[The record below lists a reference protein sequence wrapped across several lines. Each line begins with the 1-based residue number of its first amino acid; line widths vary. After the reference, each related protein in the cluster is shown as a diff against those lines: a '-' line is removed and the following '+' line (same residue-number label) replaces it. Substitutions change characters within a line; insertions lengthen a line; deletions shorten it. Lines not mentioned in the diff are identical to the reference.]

1 MVIDYPTG
9 AQESQLRA
17 LWRLAFGDSDEFIAG
32 FFASGYS
39 PRRCRCAV
47 EGGNVAAALY
57 WFDAEFRGQ
66 KFAYLY
72 AVATHPDFRNRGLCR
87 ALMADTVAC
96 LTGRGYDG
104 ALLMPHDSDLREM
117 YGRMGFRDCCTV
129 SELTCDAGEA
139 VALRPVSEAEYARLR
154 REYLP
159 PDGVIQEGA
168 NLSYLKS
175 YAAFCAGEDFLLAA
189 EHDGDS
195 LTGMELLGNAAAAPG
210 ILGALGFSHGRFRT
224 PGTLLPGAMFRPLR
238 AGADA
243 PGYFGLVFD

>member
-9 AQESQLRA
+9 AQEPQLRM
-17 LWRLAFGDSDEFIAG
+17 LWHLAFGDSEEFIAG
-32 FFASGYS
+32 FFAGAYS
-39 PRRCRCAV
+39 PRRCRYAA
-47 EGGNVAAALY
+47 ENGNVAASLY

-87 ALMADTVAC
+87 ALMADAAVC

-104 ALLMPHDSDLREM
+104 TLLMPQDVGLREM
-117 YGRMGFRDCCTV
+117 YARMGFRDCCTV
-129 SELTCDAGEA
+129 SEFSCGAGEA
-139 VALRPVSEAEYARLR
+139 VDVRPVSAAEFARLR

-175 YAAFCAGEDFLLAA
+175 YAALYAGGDFLLAA
-189 EHDGDS
+189 APNGGS

-210 ILGALGFSHGRFRT
+210 ILGTLGFSRGHFRT
-224 PGTLLPGAMFRPLR
+224 PGTALPGAMFRPLR

-243 PGYFGLVFD
+243 PGYFGLIFD

>member
-1 MVIDYPTG
+1 MVIDYPAAG
-9 AQESQLRA
+9 QEAQLRA
-17 LWRLAFGDSDEFIAG
+17 LWRLAFGDSEELIAG

-39 PRRCRCAV
+39 PLRCRCAV
-47 EGGNVAAALY
+47 ENGNVAAALY

-72 AVATHPDFRNRGLCR
+72 AVATHPDFRNRGRCR

-104 ALLMPHDSDLREM
+104 ALLMPQDVGLREM
-117 YGRMGFRDCCTV
+117 YARMGFRDCCTV
-129 SELTCDAGEA
+129 SEFSCDAGEA
-139 VALRPVSEAEYARLR
+139 VALRPVPEAEYARLR

-159 PDGVIQEGA
+159 PEGVIQEGA

-175 YAAFCAGEDFLLAA
+175 YAALYAGEDFLLAA
-189 EHDGDS
+189 APDGDS
-195 LTGMELLGNAAAAPG
+195 LTGMELLGNAEAAPG

-224 PGTLLPGAMFRPLR
+224 PGTALPGAMFRPLR
-238 AGADA
+238 AGVSA

>member
-9 AQESQLRA
+9 AQEPQLRT
-17 LWRLAFGDSDEFIAG
+17 LWQLAFGDSEEFIAG
-32 FFASGYS
+32 FFAGAYS
-39 PRRCRCAV
+39 PRRCRCAA
-47 EGGNVAAALY
+47 ENGNVAAALY

-66 KFAYLY
+66 RFAYLY

-87 ALMADTVAC
+87 ALMTDTAVC
-96 LTGRGYDG
+96 LTERGYDG
-104 ALLMPHDSDLREM
+104 ALLMPQDVGLREM

-129 SELTCDAGEA
+129 SEFSCDAGEG
-139 VALRPVSEAEYARLR
+139 VALHPVSAAEFARLR

-175 YAAFCAGEDFLLAA
+175 YAALYAGGDFLLAA
-189 EHDGDS
+189 APNGGS

-210 ILGALGFSHGRFRT
+210 ILGTLGFSRGHFRT
-224 PGTLLPGAMFRPLR
+224 PGTALPGAMFRPLR

-243 PGYFGLVFD
+243 PGYFGLIFD

>member
-1 MVIDYPTG
+1 MEINYPTG
-9 AQESQLRA
+9 AQEARLRT
-17 LWRLAFGDSDEFIAG
+17 LWRLAFGDPEELIAG

-39 PRRCRCAV
+39 PRRCRCAA
-47 EGGNVAAALY
+47 ENGNVAAALY

-87 ALMADTVAC
+87 TLMADTAAC
-96 LTGRGYDG
+96 LTERGYDG
-104 ALLMPHDSDLREM
+104 ALLMPQNGALREM
-117 YGRMGFRDCCTV
+117 YGRMGYRDCCTA
-129 SELTCDAGEA
+129 SEFSCDAGEA
-139 VALRPVSEAEYARLR
+139 VAVRPISAVEFARLR

-159 PDGVIQEGA
+159 PDGVIQEGE
-168 NLSYLKS
+168 NLSYLKG
-175 YAAFCAGEDFLLAA
+175 YAALYAGGDFLLAA

-210 ILGALGFSHGRFRT
+210 ILGALGFSRGHFRT
-224 PGTLLPGAMFRPLR
+224 PGTALPGAMFRSLR

-243 PGYFGLVFD
+243 PGYFGLIFD

>member
-1 MVIDYPTG
+1 MEIDYPAG
-9 AQESQLRA
+9 AQEPQLRT
-17 LWRLAFGDSDEFIAG
+17 LWQLAFGDSEAFIAG

-47 EGGNVAAALY
+47 EGDDVAAALY
-57 WFDAEFRGQ
+57 WFDVEFRGQ

-87 ALMADTVAC
+87 ALMADSAAC
-96 LTGRGYDG
+96 LTERGYDG
-104 ALLMPHDSDLREM
+104 ALLMPQDLGLREM

-129 SELTCDAGEA
+129 SEFACDAGEA
-139 VALRPVSEAEYARLR
+139 VALRPVSRGEFAALR

-168 NLSYLKS
+168 NLSYLER
-175 YAAFCAGEDFLLAA
+175 YAAFYAGADFLLASA
-189 EHDGDS
+189 PNGDS
-195 LTGMELLGNAAAAPG
+195 LTGMELLGSVDAAPG
-210 ILGALGFSHGRFRT
+210 ILGALGFPHGRFRT
-224 PGTLLPGAMFRPLR
+224 PGTTLPGAMFRPLR
-238 AGADA
+238 ADVDA

>member
-9 AQESQLRA
+9 AQEDRLRT
-17 LWRLAFGDSDEFIAG
+17 LWHLAFGDSEEFVTG
-32 FFASGYS
+32 FFSSAYS
-39 PRRCRCAV
+39 PRRCRCAA
-47 EGGNVAAALY
+47 ENGNIAAALY

-87 ALMADTVAC
+87 ALMADTAAC

-104 ALLMPHDSDLREM
+104 ALLMPQDIGLREM
-117 YGRMGFRDCCTV
+117 YGRMGFRDCCTM
-129 SELTCDAGEA
+129 SEFACDAGA
-139 VALRPVSEAEYARLR
+139 AADVRPVSEAEFARLR

-159 PDGVIQEGA
+159 PEGVIQEGA

-175 YAAFCAGEDFLLAA
+175 YAALYAGADFLLAA
-189 EHDGDS
+189 APDGDS

-210 ILGALGFSHGRFRT
+210 VLGALGFSRGRFRT
-224 PGTLLPGAMFRPLR
+224 PGTALPGAMFRPL
-238 AGADA
+238 GANVDA
-243 PGYFGLVFD
+243 PGYFGLIFD

>member
-1 MVIDYPTG
+1 MEIDYPTG
-9 AQESQLRA
+9 AQEPQLRT
-17 LWRLAFGDSDEFIAG
+17 LWRLAFGDSDEFITG
-32 FFASGYS
+32 FFASGYY
-39 PRRCRCAV
+39 PRRCRCAA
-47 EGGNVAAALY
+47 ENGDVAAALY

-87 ALMADTVAC
+87 TLMADAAAC

-104 ALLMPHDSDLREM
+104 ALLMPHDSGLRKM

-129 SELTCDAGEA
+129 SEFACDAGEA
-139 VALRPVSEAEYARLR
+139 VALRPVSRGEFAALR

-168 NLSYLKS
+168 NLSYLER
-175 YAAFCAGEDFLLAA
+175 YAAFYSGEDFLLAA
-189 EHDGDS
+189 APNGDS
-195 LTGMELLGNAAAAPG
+195 LTGMELLGSADVAPG

-224 PGTLLPGAMFRPLR
+224 PGTALPGAMFRPLR
-238 AGADA
+238 ADVDT

>member
-1 MVIDYPTG
+1 MEIDYPTG
-9 AQESQLRA
+9 VQEPQLRA
-17 LWRLAFGDSDEFIAG
+17 LWRLSFGDSEEFIAG
-32 FFASGYS
+32 FFASGYC
-39 PRRCRCAV
+39 PRRCRCAA
-47 EGGNVAAALY
+47 ENGNVAAALY

-87 ALMADTVAC
+87 ALMADAAAC

-104 ALLMPHDSDLREM
+104 ALLMPHDSGLRKM
-117 YGRMGFRDCCTV
+117 YGRMGYRDCCTV
-129 SELTCDAGEA
+129 SEFSCDAGEA
-139 VALRPVSEAEYARLR
+139 VALRPVSDAEFARLR

-159 PDGVIQEGA
+159 
-168 NLSYLKS
+168 KS
-175 YAAFCAGEDFLLAA
+175 YAALYAGGDFLLAA

-210 ILGALGFSHGRFRT
+210 ILGALGFSHGHFRT
-224 PGTLLPGAMFRPLR
+224 PGTALPGAMFRPLR

-243 PGYFGLVFD
+243 PGYFGLIFD

>member
-1 MVIDYPTG
+1 MVIDYPAVG
-9 AQESQLRA
+9 QKPQLRT
-17 LWRLAFGDSDEFIAG
+17 LWHLAFGDSEDFVAG

-39 PRRCRCAV
+39 PRRCRCAA
-47 EGGNVAAALY
+47 ENGNVAAALY

-87 ALMADTVAC
+87 ALMADAAAC
-96 LTGRGYDG
+96 LTGQGYDG
-104 ALLMPHDSDLREM
+104 ALLMPHDSGLREM
-117 YGRMGFRDCCTV
+117 YGRMGYRDCCTM
-129 SELTCDAGEA
+129 SEFSCDAGKA
-139 VALRPVSEAEYARLR
+139 VALRPVSVAEFAALR
-154 REYLP
+154 REHLP

-168 NLSYLKS
+168 NLSYLSS
-175 YAAFCAGEDFLLAA
+175 YAAFYAGDDFLLAA

-195 LTGMELLGNAAAAPG
+195 LTGTELLGNAAAAPG
-210 ILGALGFSHGRFRT
+210 ILGTLGFSHGRFRT

-243 PGYFGLVFD
+243 PGYLGLVFD

>member
-9 AQESQLRA
+9 AQEPQLRT
-17 LWRLAFGDSDEFIAG
+17 LWHLAFGDSEEFIAG
-32 FFASGYS
+32 FFAGAYS
-39 PRRCRCAV
+39 PRRCRYAA
-47 EGGNVAAALY
+47 ENGNVAAALY

-87 ALMADTVAC
+87 ALMTDTAAC
-96 LTGRGYDG
+96 LTERGYDG
-104 ALLMPHDSDLREM
+104 ALLMPQDVGLREM
-117 YGRMGFRDCCTV
+117 YARMGFRDCCTV
-129 SELTCDAGEA
+129 SEFSCGAGEG
-139 VALRPVSEAEYARLR
+139 VALHPVSAAEFARLR

-175 YAAFCAGEDFLLAA
+175 YAALYAGGDFLLAA

-210 ILGALGFSHGRFRT
+210 ILGALEFPRGRFRT
-224 PGTLLPGAMFRPLR
+224 PGTTLPGAMFRPLR
-238 AGADA
+238 AGVDA
-243 PGYFGLVFD
+243 PGYFGLIFD